1 MFHRGSSEDAAE
13 ALKKLETSI
22 NGARISFD
30 TTWTR
35 EFRSLFIVPLF
46 KCLVAFCLIISLLVF
61 IEGIYM
67 NLVVLYV
74 KVFER
79 KPEKVYRWEAMQE
92 DIELGH
98 ETYPMVLVQ
107 IPMYNEKEVLQLS
120 IGAACRLIWPLD
132 RLIVQVLDDSTD
144 QTIKEL
150 VNTECA
156 KWESK
161 GVNIKCE
168 RRDNRNGYKAGALK
182 EGMKHNYV
190 KLCNYVVIFDADF
203 QPEPDYLQ
211 HSVPFLVHNPEV
223 ALVQARWRFSTYIMV
238 DNFTYLN
245 IYNY

>member
-1 MFHRGSSEDAAE
+1 VR
-13 ALKKLETSI
+13 
-22 NGARISFD
+22 RI
-30 TTWTR
+30 
-35 EFRSLFIVPLF
+35 EF
-46 KCLVAFCLIISLLVF
+46 
-61 IEGIYM
+61 
-67 NLVVLYV
+67 
-74 KVFER
+74 
-79 KPEKVYRWEAMQE
+79 Q
-92 DIELGH
+92 
-98 ETYPMVLVQ
+98 
-107 IPMYNEKEVLQLS
+107 
-120 IGAACRLIWPLD
+120 
-132 RLIVQVLDDSTD
+132 
-144 QTIKEL
+144 EL